1 MKAIKLAVALA
12 LIGSANLALADTFN
26 NGGFENG
33 DLSGWSQG
41 GGNWYYGPGAGG
53 NAPLNP
59 AVYAG
64 GPSLNTVM
72 TGGSDP
78 ITGANTVYNGKYSVR
93 VNDSMWGAN
102 VSTISQTVA
111 NYTDN
116 NIYFAWNA
124 VLEDSHGLFD
134 SGHFALTLHDDTT
147 GTDVVT
153 RGYSSAGAIGGGT
166 SGVTWNTFGN
176 WYSSGWVVENI
187 DVAALGLLGHTF
199 TLSLL
204 ASDCYWTG
212 HGGYVY
218 LDGFG
223 AYVPPP
229 TGVPVPAAMWLFG
242 TAAAGFLGFRRKSK
256 LA

>member
-1 MKAIKLAVALA
+1 MKAIKIAVAVA
-12 LIGSANLALADTFN
+12 LIGSANLALADTFT
-26 NGGFENG
+26 NGGFESG
-33 DLSGWSQG
+33 DLSGWNQG
-41 GGNWYYGPGAGG
+41 GGNWYFGPGAGG
-53 NAPLNP
+53 SAPLNP

-64 GPSLNTVM
+64 GPSLNAVM
-72 TGGSDP
+72 SGGVDP
-78 ITGANTVYNGKYSVR
+78 ITGANTVYSGKYSVR
-93 VNDSMWGAN
+93 VNDQNWGAN
-102 VSTISQTVA
+102 VSTVSQTVA

-124 VLEDSHGLFD
+124 VLEDSHGLTD
-134 SGHFALTLHDDTT
+134 SGHFSLTLHDDTT

-166 SGVTWNTFGN
+166 TGVTWNTFGN

-187 DVAALGLLGHTF
+187 NVAALGLLGHTF

-223 AYVPPP
+223 AKLPE
-229 TGVPVPAAMWLFG
+229 VPVPAAAWLFG
-242 TAAAGFLGFRRKSK
+242 TAIAGFVGLKRRRK